1 MKKVFFLLAV
11 AGMFSFAACKHNAEK
26 PATEETPATEQLE
39 APAEEA
45 VENAIDETAEVAEEA
60 VETVV
65 AE

>member
-11 AGMFSFAACKHNAEK
+11 AGMFSFAACNNNAEEV
-26 PATEETPATEQLE
+26 ADTIVEEPVAEVVETIDTTVE
-39 APAEEA
+39 AAAEE
-45 VENAIDETAEVAEEA
+45 VVEA